1 MRYLKWTF
9 ILFVI
14 IFIFLQLLANLDTL
28 NTSLSLSLRVPG
40 SADISINFK
49 FLTAAIFLFAGGFII
64 AILIEIYSWFK
75 YSRTI
80 QKQQKLIQS
89 LRNELK
95 ELKPT
100 PVPPVL
106 SVEPGKSSALAPDI
120 PAQASDSPDTME
132 SED

>member
-1 MRYLKWTF
+1 MRYLKWAF

-40 SADISINFK
+40 SSDISIKFK
-49 FLTAAIFLFAGGFII
+49 FITAAIFLFAGGFII

-80 QKQQKLIQS
+80 RQHRKIIQS

-95 ELKPT
+95 ELRPT
-100 PVPPVL
+100 PLSPALSAEPDKTPARVP
-106 SVEPGKSSALAPDI
+106 EI
-120 PAQASDSPDTME
+120 PAGASNSPDTME
-132 SED
+132 SGD

>member
-1 MRYLKWTF
+1 MRYIKWIL

-14 IFIFLQLLANLDTL
+14 IFVFLQILANLDTL
-28 NTSLSLSLRVPG
+28 NTNLSLSLRLPG
-40 SADISINFK
+40 SADISMNFK
-49 FLTAAIFLFAGGFII
+49 FLTASIFLFAGGFII

-80 QKQQKLIQS
+80 QKQRKLIQS

-100 PVPPVL
+100 PVSPAL

-132 SED
+132 SAD